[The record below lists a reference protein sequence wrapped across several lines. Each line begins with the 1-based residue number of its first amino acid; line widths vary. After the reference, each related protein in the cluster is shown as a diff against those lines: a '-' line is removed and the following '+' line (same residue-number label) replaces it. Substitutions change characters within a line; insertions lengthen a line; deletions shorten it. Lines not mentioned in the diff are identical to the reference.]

1 MFENYVA
8 SQCSHSIS
16 PSSVPSY
23 FWASISMVILCN
35 NQVPL
40 VKVLLVAGS
49 RAFSKWRHTGQ
60 DCPCRRHLWWLFF
73 VCFFFLLL
81 NERFFNFSTGL
92 GIIPNKLPPHTVP
105 SLSPLV
111 TACLF
116 SLSVSLLLFC
126 SNHEF
131 VVKVKVSQLCPNLWN
146 PLDCTVHGILQAR
159 ILKWV
164 AFPFS
169 RRSFQLQ
176 GIEPR
181 SPALQE
187 DYLPS
192 WATRESQEYWSG

>member
-1 MFENYVA
+1 M
-8 SQCSHSIS
+8 QQ
-16 PSSVPSY
+16 PSSIGKS
-23 FWASISMVILCN
+23 ASGCRIQSILQVKTHRPRLSMPQAPV
-35 NQVPL
+35 V
-40 VKVLLVAGS
+40 
-49 RAFSKWRHTGQ
+49 T
-60 DCPCRRHLWWLFF
+60 FF
-73 VCFFFLLL
+73 CLFFFLLL